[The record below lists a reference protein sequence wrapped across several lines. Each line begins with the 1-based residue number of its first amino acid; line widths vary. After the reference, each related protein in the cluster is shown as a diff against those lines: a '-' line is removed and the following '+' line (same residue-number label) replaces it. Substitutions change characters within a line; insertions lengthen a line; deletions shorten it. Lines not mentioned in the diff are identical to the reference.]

1 MFTEEQIQQQI
12 NNCFVGHCS
21 NGHLDLAELL
31 INNTGINIDVNGKNE
46 ITNETALM
54 GACEGGH
61 VKIVSYLLE
70 KGADVNAK
78 QHCYNCQGVTALMKA
93 SNQGHTEIVKILL
106 ENGADVDCKSALGN
120 TALMKAREKGHV
132 TIVALIK
139 NHIYRMICL
148 VIKKGRKK
156 NKNPLVTHSRKDIAQ
171 HIASF
176 F

>member
-1 MFTEEQIQQQI
+1 MKFTEEQIQQQI
-12 NNCFVGHCS
+12 NSCFICHCS

-31 INNTGINIDVNGKNE
+31 INKTGVDVNARNDM
-46 ITNETALM
+46 TNETALM

-93 SNQGHTEIVKILL
+93 GNQGHTEIVKILL

-156 NKNPLVTHSRKDIAQ
+156 NENPLVTHSLKDITQ